1 MNFPDQLFSNIP
13 HKDEKMAR
21 DLQMLKESNLKKKKK
36 EVQESVQESSKWG
49 RRDSLLASG
58 EQVYSINS
66 RNFPNKKK
74 RVYVLRSTK
83 YFFSDNVCQKTVE

>member
-36 EVQESVQESSKWG
+36 EVQESVQESSK
-49 RRDSLLASG
+49 
-58 EQVYSINS
+58 
-66 RNFPNKKK
+66 
-74 RVYVLRSTK
+74 
-83 YFFSDNVCQKTVE
+83 